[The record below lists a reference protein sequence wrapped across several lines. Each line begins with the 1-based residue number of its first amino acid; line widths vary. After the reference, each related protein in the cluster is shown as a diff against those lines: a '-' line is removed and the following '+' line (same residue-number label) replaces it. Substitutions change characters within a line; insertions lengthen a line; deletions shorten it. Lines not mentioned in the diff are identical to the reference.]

1 MAWTNAFLNMEV
13 LLNQKAFN
21 GSKCLCERALF
32 KRDDVPEE
40 LKEAFDRANHY
51 HFLHTLALLGVPLT
65 RRPALVGS
73 LLLVG
78 MGLFCGSCYAYA
90 LTGNPSVKY
99 GAPFGGTVLIL
110 AWLSILL

>member
-1 MAWTNAFLNMEV
+1 M
-13 LLNQKAFN
+13 LLV
-21 GSKCLCERALF
+21 C
-32 KRDDVPEE
+32 KR
-40 LKEAFDRANHY
+40 RRWC
-51 HFLHTLALLGVPLT
+51 LALQ
-65 RRPALVGS
+65 VGS

-110 AWLSILL
+110 AWLCVLL